1 MKWCFTP
8 SQHSQTD
15 KAKTIYIH
23 ISKQCSAKQNS
34 KQTHQNTCNPVCSA
48 KQNSKQ
54 THQNTC
60 NPVHDETALTSTK
73 AEVEANVSVQK
84 KKNHITAWSWTIFI
98 YSIPLSPPPPPPPEF
113 PMSLF
118 QLQPLRR
125 IYNFTCQTS
134 ASYIFTSSPWQRS
147 SPAASDHRSQTPANC
162 FITLQHSYTQPSHH
176 NPSMHKSVC

>member
-1 MKWCFTP
+1 MNWCFTP

-23 ISKQCSAKQNS
+23 ISKQYSAKQNS

-84 KKNHITAWSWTIFI
+84 EKKSHYSLKLNNI
-98 YSIPLSPPPPPPPEF
+98 YLLNPSFTLPPPPEF
-113 PMSLF
+113 PMPLF